1 MLSHAET
8 VMTLLLSFVLLLK
21 LFSVV
26 VEKKEVSSSRAVSSR
41 TSVSI
46 ALKSGLILY
55 T

>member
-8 VMTLLLSFVLLLK
+8 VMTLLLSFVLLFK
-21 LFSVV
+21 LFSVE
-26 VEKKEVSSSRAVSSR
+26 VEKKEVSSRAVSSR